1 MSSKTTERDRDTGSD
16 VMSGRDPKAPFIA
29 LSRVTAVVAAFV
41 IVVLALAFVI
51 PYLVTGHWPL

>member
-1 MSSKTTERDRDTGSD
+1 MSEEATDSGTSD
-16 VMSGRDPKAPFIA
+16 VMSGRDPKTPLIA
-29 LSRVTAVVAAFV
+29 LTRVTAVVAAFV